1 MKSVNSPAAMMMGQ
15 VLKQVSR
22 QLAADGLRASH
33 FRLLWEIPPSGTR
46 ITELSER
53 LGMTKQA
60 CGQFVR
66 HLDVT
71 GHVRVEVP
79 ADDRRSRVV
88 LRTPLGDRAA
98 QMFATRVGDIEAEW
112 VLRVGP
118 RRYAAF
124 RSVLT
129 ELVPLNAHHEQ

>member
-1 MKSVNSPAAMMMGQ
+1 M
-15 VLKQVSR
+15 LKQVSR

-33 FRLLWEIPPSGTR
+33 FRLLTEIPPSGTR

-66 HLDVT
+66 RLDVT

-88 LRTPLGDRAA
+88 VRTQLGDHAA

-112 VLRVGP
+112 VSRVGP

-129 ELVPLNAHHEQ
+129 ELATLDARHEQ

>member
-1 MKSVNSPAAMMMGQ
+1 MKSVNSPAPMMMGQ

-33 FRLLWEIPPSGTR
+33 FRLLTEIPPSGTR

-79 ADDRRSRVV
+79 ADDRRSRMVV
-88 LRTPLGDRAA
+88 RTPLGDRAA
-98 QMFATRVGDIEAEW
+98 QMFATRVADIEAEW
-112 VLRVGP
+112 VSRVGP

-129 ELVPLNAHHEQ
+129 ELATLKARHEQ

>member
-1 MKSVNSPAAMMMGQ
+1 
-15 VLKQVSR
+15 
-22 QLAADGLRASH
+22 
-33 FRLLWEIPPSGTR
+33 
-46 ITELSER
+46 
-53 LGMTKQA
+53 MTKQA

-79 ADDRRSRVV
+79 ADDRRSRMVV
-88 LRTPLGDRAA
+88 RTPLGDRAA
-98 QMFATRVGDIEAEW
+98 RMFATRVGDIEAEW
-112 VLRVGP
+112 VSRVGP

-129 ELVPLNAHHEQ
+129 ELATLNARHEQ